1 MIQPNVLVAV
11 VNTAIKFLDNSLI
24 ICVIHRFIN
33 IRGVSSIIVQ
43 SYELIFTHYF
53 YPIVTY
59 IYIYNYLLISI

>member
-43 SYELIFTHYF
+43 SYQIICLYYLYGLAVSSF
-53 YPIVTY
+53 
-59 IYIYNYLLISI
+59 IYNYLLISI